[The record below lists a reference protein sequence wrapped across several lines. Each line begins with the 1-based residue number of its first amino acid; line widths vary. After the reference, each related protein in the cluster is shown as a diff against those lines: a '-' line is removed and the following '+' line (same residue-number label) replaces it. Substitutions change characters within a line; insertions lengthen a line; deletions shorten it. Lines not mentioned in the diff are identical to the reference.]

1 MAAVTVATVAKKVA
15 VALASNK
22 KGRKFI
28 GYVIGIA
35 VFILCIP
42 ILVVYCVFGWMAGSG
57 EMDINSA
64 AVNAVK
70 DVPGVQAIQDASDK
84 IEASFSALG
93 LPAEDIKKAQVI
105 SLYYFPG
112 RVDEEGFLD
121 KLGSCFTETTAE
133 KTVYTLINETF
144 GITITE
150 DEMQE
155 LDRLYG
161 VTPARKSSGGGR

>member
-15 VALASNK
+15 AALASNK

-42 ILVVYCVFGWMAGSG
+42 ILVVYCVFGCISGSG

-93 LPAEDIKKAQVI
+93 LTAEDIKKAQVI

-112 RVDEEGFLD
+112 RVDEKGFLD

-144 GITITE
+144 GIAITE

-161 VTPARKSSGGGR
+161 VTPARKSNGGGR